1 MKDQTNV
8 KPETHPNFDDE
19 IRGEEA
25 ERSMF
30 DALQKYFTEDDV
42 LILSSHMFLNE
53 KNDSHEKDFIIVNLS
68 KGYIMT
74 VEVKGNSKRFQK
86 AKKQFF
92 DSKDRLAE
100 VFSKLSLSPAWKAVN
115 LFYAQKGEVPFK
127 QKCKCPQDKCTK
139 YTIIGEDTIADKI
152 SLIEQEIFQVNK
164 DCNTKDHLSEFIEL
178 FKQLVFIA
186 QGNPYVVVNVKSGL
200 E

>member
-1 MKDQTNV
+1 MHKNY
-8 KPETHPNFDDE
+8 DDE

-30 DALQKYFTEDDV
+30 DALQNYFTKDTDV

-53 KNDSHEKDFIIVNLS
+53 NKISHEKDFIIVNLT

-74 VEVKGNSKRFQK
+74 VEVKASSKRFQK

-100 VFSKLSLSPAWKAVN
+100 VFSKLLLSPAWKVVN
-115 LFYAQKGEVPFK
+115 LFYAQKGTTRLISIS
-127 QKCKCPQDKCTK
+127 TK
-139 YTIIGEDTIADKI
+139 
-152 SLIEQEIFQVNK
+152 
-164 DCNTKDHLSEFIEL
+164 LS
-178 FKQLVFIA
+178 
-186 QGNPYVVVNVKSGL
+186 
-200 E
+200 